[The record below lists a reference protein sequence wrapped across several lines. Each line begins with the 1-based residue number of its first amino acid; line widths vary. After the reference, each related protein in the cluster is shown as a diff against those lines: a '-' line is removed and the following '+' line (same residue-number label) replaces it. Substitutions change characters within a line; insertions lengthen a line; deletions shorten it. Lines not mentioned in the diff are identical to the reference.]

1 VNAACERGA
10 LGEGRS
16 KGLPWPRAICESVE
30 MSTRECDWVI
40 GFDADDTLWHNEIIF
55 ERTQTCFRA
64 LLGVAS
70 ASLRKVKNLGRP
82 RAGRPGHRVPSR
94 RHAGWP
100 GGSWSGA
107 EVVSGF
113 G

>member
-1 VNAACERGA
+1 LSDFNV
-10 LGEGRS
+10 
-16 KGLPWPRAICESVE
+16 WPKETTVYGS
-30 MSTRECDWVI
+30 
-40 GFDADDTLWHNEIIF
+40 GFDLETNYSRLGAYLTHLFTADLNQELAVAKLRTLAEAPRSI
-55 ERTQTCFRA
+55 C
-64 LLGVAS
+64 AS

-94 RHAGWP
+94 PQAGWP